1 MTQRLRIH
9 ETLKCRHSCLEV
21 VYRVNVGVCTAHRS
35 VSLEATFGVATLLS
49 QCNRPWCEQCSFNVS
64 RHDLAVPASWKFIP
78 THTTYIITKAE
89 WQSVVW
95 TKEKTKS
102 LIEMLEGS
110 PELWDTSSPLY
121 RDRTKK
127 NAAVG
132 KFAEHFQS
140 CITYERK

>member
-1 MTQRLRIH
+1 M
-9 ETLKCRHSCLEV
+9 
-21 VYRVNVGVCTAHRS
+21 A
-35 VSLEATFGVATLLS
+35 
-49 QCNRPWCEQCSFNVS
+49 
-64 RHDLAVPASWKFIP
+64 
-78 THTTYIITKAE
+78 
-89 WQSVVW
+89 QSVVW

-132 KFAEHFQS
+132 KFAEHFQVPHVE
-140 CITYERK
+140 ITRKLHNLRTQMNNEVRKITKKLY